1 MVTMH
6 GVGVDRLRETVG
18 VLSEWQRDGASV
30 QLHPGDLG
38 WQWRFGAAATA
49 AALRTWSRDG
59 QTLAIGMLDA
69 PGLLRL
75 AISPENHDDEELAR
89 QMVSDVSE
97 PGRDVLPRGK
107 ASVEA
112 RFGGPFRALLV
123 DEGWI
128 AGELWTP
135 LQRDLAEPVKDCGM
149 RVEVIGPA
157 RAGVRVAVQRAAFD
171 GSTFTDARWLAM
183 ASGSPY
189 ADARCLVAYDE
200 NETAVA
206 AATVWS
212 SGPGRPGLL
221 EPVGVH
227 RDHRGRGYGTAITIA
242 AAICLAG
249 NGVIERERVHPEL
262 ECRRRGHLQVSR
274 LRPAFRGS
282 RPISEH
288 RQRRSMTASE
298 PLPHRREAASQTNRF
313 VGSDDRGAVRTAY
326 D

>member
-1 MVTMH
+1 MVAMH
-6 GVGVDRLRETVG
+6 GVGVDRLGETVG

-75 AISPENHDDEELAR
+75 AIAPENHDDEELAR

-97 PGRDVLPRGK
+97 PARDVLPRGE

-112 RFGGPFRALLV
+112 RFGSPFRALLV

-149 RVEVIGPA
+149 RVEVIGPD

-171 GSTFTDARWLAM
+171 GSTFTDAHWLAM

-242 AAICLAG
+242 AANALREMGSSSASVCTRSSNVAAVATYRSAG
-249 NGVIERERVHPEL
+249 FDQLSEVPDLSRSTDEGGRCSAHRERTT
-262 ECRRRGHLQVSR
+262 
-274 LRPAFRGS
+274 PA
-282 RPISEH
+282 
-288 RQRRSMTASE
+288 
-298 PLPHRREAASQTNRF
+298 
-313 VGSDDRGAVRTAY
+313 AVRTEVGNKY

>member
-1 MVTMH
+1 MVAMH
-6 GVGVDRLRETVG
+6 GVGVDRLGETVG

-38 WQWRFGAAATA
+38 WQWRFGATATA

-75 AISPENHDDEELAR
+75 AIAPENHDDEELAR
-89 QMVSDVSE
+89 QMVRDVSE
-97 PGRDVLPRGK
+97 PGRDVLPPGE

-128 AGELWTP
+128 ASELWTP

-149 RVEVIGPA
+149 RVEVIGPD

-171 GSTFTDARWLAM
+171 GSTFTDAHWLAM

-189 ADARCLVAYDE
+189 ADARCLVACDE

-212 SGPGRPGLL
+212 SGPARPGLL

-227 RDHRGRGYGTAITIA
+227 RGHRGRGYGTAITIA
-242 AAICLAG
+242 AAIALREMGSSSASVCTRSSNVAAVATYRSAG
-249 NGVIERERVHPEL
+249 FDQLSEVPDL
-262 ECRRRGHLQVSR
+262 SR
-274 LRPAFRGS
+274 STDKGG
-282 RPISEH
+282 E
-288 RQRRSMTASE
+288 
-298 PLPHRREAASQTNRF
+298 
-313 VGSDDRGAVRTAY
+313 
-326 D
+326 

>member
-1 MVTMH
+1 MVAMH
-6 GVGVDRLRETVG
+6 GVGVDQLREAVG
-18 VLSEWQRDGASV
+18 VLSEWQRDGAAV
-30 QLHPGDLG
+30 QLYPGDLG

-75 AISPENHDDEELAR
+75 AIAPENHDDEELAR
-89 QMVSDVSE
+89 QMVSDVSK
-97 PGRDVLPRGK
+97 PGRDVLPRGE

-128 AGELWTP
+128 AGEPWTP
-135 LQRDLAEPVKDCGM
+135 LQRDLAEPVKECGM
-149 RVEVIGPA
+149 RVEVIGPE
-157 RAGVRVAVQRAAFD
+157 RAGVRVAVQRATFD
-171 GSTFTDARWLAM
+171 GSTFTAARWLAM

-212 SGPGRPGLL
+212 AVRA
-221 EPVGVH
+221 
-227 RDHRGRGYGTAITIA
+227 DRGCSNRSVCTGTIA
-242 AAICLAG
+242 VVVMAQ
-249 NGVIERERVHPEL
+249 R
-262 ECRRRGHLQVSR
+262 SR
-274 LRPAFRGS
+274 SPRQLPCGKWGYRARACAPGARMSPPWPPTGQPASTSFPRFQTY
-282 RPISEH
+282 PEH
-288 RQRRSMTASE
+288 RRKR
-298 PLPHRREAASQTNRF
+298 
-313 VGSDDRGAVRTAY
+313 
-326 D
+326 

>member
-1 MVTMH
+1 MMARWSGCTGSAWIDCGRPWACCRNGSAT
-6 GVGVDRLRETVG
+6 GV
-18 VLSEWQRDGASV
+18 
-30 QLHPGDLG
+30 
-38 WQWRFGAAATA
+38 GAAASRGPWLA
-49 AALRTWSRDG
+49 MAVWCRGNGRGAQDLEPGWSNPRYRDVG
-59 QTLAIGMLDA
+59 RSRAVATCDRAG
-69 PGLLRL
+69 
-75 AISPENHDDEELAR
+75 NHDDEELAR
-89 QMVSDVSE
+89 QMVSDASE
-97 PGRDVLPRGK
+97 PAGHVLPRGE

-135 LQRDLAEPVKDCGM
+135 LQRDLAKPVKDCGM
-149 RVEVIGPA
+149 RVEVIGPE
-157 RAGVRVAVQRAAFD
+157 RAGVRVAVQRASFD

-227 RDHRGRGYGTAITIA
+227 RGHRGRGYGTAITIA
-242 AAICLAG
+242 AAFALREMGSSSASVCTRSSNVAAVATYRSAG
-249 NGVIERERVHPEL
+249 FDQLSEVPDL
-262 ECRRRGHLQVSR
+262 SR
-274 LRPAFRGS
+274 SADKGG
-282 RPISEH
+282 
-288 RQRRSMTASE
+288 Q
-298 PLPHRREAASQTNRF
+298 
-313 VGSDDRGAVRTAY
+313 
-326 D
+326 